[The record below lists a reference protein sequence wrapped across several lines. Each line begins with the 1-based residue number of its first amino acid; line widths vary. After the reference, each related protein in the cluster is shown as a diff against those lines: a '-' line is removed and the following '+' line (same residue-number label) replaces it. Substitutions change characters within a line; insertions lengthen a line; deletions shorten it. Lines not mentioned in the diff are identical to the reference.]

1 MAKATKDILGSLNE
15 NQTKLD
21 QLATMF
27 PGQFE
32 DLSMELKNIVS
43 AITDS
48 QNELHEVTTGVK
60 DLQLKAKC
68 NLRDPTKSKR

>member
-1 MAKATKDILGSLNE
+1 MAKATKDILSSLKE

-21 QLATMF
+21 QLAVMF

-32 DLSMELKNIVS
+32 DLSKQIKDIMS

-48 QNELHEVTTGVK
+48 QDELHEVTTGVK
-60 DLQLKAKC
+60 DLQLKAQC
-68 NLRDPTKSKR
+68 NSK